1 MTAAARIKEISAEQ
15 FTLGKIH
22 LDDVLQQARCLA
34 AAASAAT
41 QFPDTALKGG
51 IRSEMRNLAQ
61 SLAQHIATLEKISC
75 SN

>member
-1 MTAAARIKEISAEQ
+1 MTRLQEITAEQ
-15 FTLGKIH
+15 VSLGKIH
-22 LDDVLQQARCLA
+22 LDQMLERARLLRA
-34 AAASAAT
+34 DALDAT

-61 SLAQHIATLEKISC
+61 SLEQHIMILEKISC